1 MSVPKT
7 LTPRSWEPLEQE
19 ELCCRSVRACVSQNG
34 SYSRQAELRLLAFL
48 YPGEEG
54 QDCSS
59 TSWRQHNR
67 RRADVWSS
75 DDEET
80 AGREGNPPPLAGEDL
95 LQLETLLA

>member
-1 MSVPKT
+1 MLQVCA
-7 LTPRSWEPLEQE
+7 R
-19 ELCCRSVRACVSQNG
+19 VRLSERKLQPAG
-34 SYSRQAELRLLAFL
+34 RAAPPGIL